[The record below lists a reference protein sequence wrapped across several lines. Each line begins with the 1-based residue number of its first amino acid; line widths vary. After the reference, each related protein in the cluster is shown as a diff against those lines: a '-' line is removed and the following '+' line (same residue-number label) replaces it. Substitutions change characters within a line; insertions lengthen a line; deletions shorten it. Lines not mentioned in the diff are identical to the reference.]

1 MPFPVAPYES
11 CSFFLDLSGDREC
24 AFVAE
29 NEFAAAEVNERQYE
43 QGAMLI
49 IPKNHRETI
58 LDMREHEVDAV
69 YRLARHMT
77 SAAERAYGA
86 VGANIYQNN
95 GLAAS
100 QHEPHVHVHVVPK
113 YENSEREKLFLQRDY
128 AVIPIEEQRKIAQE
142 LRSACEWRYPG

>member
-1 MPFPVAPYES
+1 MPFPIAPYET
-11 CSFFLDLSGDREC
+11 CSFCLDLSGDREC
-24 AFVAE
+24 AFVSE

-58 LDMREHEVDAV
+58 LDMEDREVEAV
-69 YRLARHMT
+69 YRLARRMAF
-77 SAAERAYGA
+77 AAERAFGA
-86 VGANIYQNN
+86 VGASIYQNN

-113 YENSEREKLFLQRDY
+113 YEHSAREKLFLQRDY
-128 AVIPIEEQRKIAQE
+128 DVISIEEQRRIANA
-142 LRSACEWRYPG
+142 LRNGLSLDMI